1 MEDLILDKFW
11 TKNYLDDIAHTI
23 EIGTETINNLV
34 DNVFIKYSDNNAFE
48 CNGVKFKYK
57 DVEKLV
63 NNFAAA
69 LYYKLGIKKGD
80 RVAVMMPNL
89 VQYPISI
96 FAILKVGAV
105 VVNINPLYTDSE
117 IQYLLENSGAKA
129 IIVLNMMA
137 KKLDNIRGSTDLEH
151 IIVTRVPDLYPF
163 IKRTLIN
170 FTIQN
175 IKKVDVSYSYK
186 AHDFRDL
193 VYSDIEYNYKSDID
207 NEDLA
212 FIQYTGA
219 TTGKPKGAML
229 SHRNIVA
236 NVKQVHTW
244 LYPQCKE
251 GLENQIVI
259 NALPLY
265 HIFSLT
271 ANLFTFFF
279 AGGHNIM
286 IPNPRDI
293 KSLVKILL
301 KSKFTVF
308 SALDTLYNLLLNSN
322 DFISHNYPQF
332 KYSVAGGMPSRQ
344 SVANKWYE
352 ETGVMPANCYGLT
365 EASPAVTMNFLDNIF
380 DGSVGYPIP
389 NTEIE
394 IRHIDTKEP
403 VEIGVTG
410 VIWVRGP
417 QLMKGYWKNEE
428 QTLKAIDSEGWFN
441 TNDLGHFNSQG
452 KLFINGRV
460 NDMIIVSGFNV
471 YPVEVENAIDSIQ
484 YVKESAVFGTND
496 SESGEQVIAYVEF
509 KSDCYMTEN
518 EIILYLKKKL
528 TSYKIP
534 RHIVIVK
541 EDLPRTLVGK
551 IDKVL
556 LKKKYLESLA

>member
-1 MEDLILDKFW
+1 MDKFW